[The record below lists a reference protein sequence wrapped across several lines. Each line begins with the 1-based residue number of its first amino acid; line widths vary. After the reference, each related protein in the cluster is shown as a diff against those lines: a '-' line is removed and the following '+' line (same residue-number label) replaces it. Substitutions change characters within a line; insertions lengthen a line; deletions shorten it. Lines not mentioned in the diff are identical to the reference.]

1 MILKMCW
8 HILTFV
14 AKEGNFLFTS
24 GTEKLCST
32 MWGKTRYAHYMHT
45 TKDTLQWTTT
55 LLFFEEHDFDFMA
68 IIYRAYVGIHWCMK
82 NLYHKHHYTSFLLTM
97 SFSLC
102 CYFYLL
108 CDLDLDRTSEMS
120 IWHKQLLMRK
130 WICYLKYSEVTTSHG
145 INLQQFI
152 QSMNFVPMLF

>member
-24 GTEKLCST
+24 GTEKLCT
-32 MWGKTRYAHYMHT
+32 MWGKTRYAHYMNT

-82 NLYHKHHYTSFLLTM
+82 NLYHKHHYTSFLLTLSLLLLL
-97 SFSLC
+97 SFVWPR
-102 CYFYLL
+102 FRQNFRNVYLSQATV
-108 CDLDLDRTSEMS
+108 DAHMN
-120 IWHKQLLMRK
+120 LLFEIFRSYYIT
-130 WICYLKYSEVTTSHG
+130 W
-145 INLQQFI
+145 N
-152 QSMNFVPMLF
+152 